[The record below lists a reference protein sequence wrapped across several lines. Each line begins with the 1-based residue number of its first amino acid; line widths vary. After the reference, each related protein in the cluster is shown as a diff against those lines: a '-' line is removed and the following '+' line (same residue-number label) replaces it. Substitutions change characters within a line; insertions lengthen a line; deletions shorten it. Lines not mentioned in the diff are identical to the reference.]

1 MHREKKEEKK
11 KRKMTTEKTV
21 PLFLSPSAEQG
32 STLLEND
39 QQQYIAIIKF
49 QTINRRKEFD
59 VLLVL

>member
-1 MHREKKEEKK
+1 MHREKEEKK
-11 KRKMTTEKTV
+11 KKMTTEKTV
-21 PLFLSPSAEQG
+21 PLFVSLCGTG